1 TLAAIRESQNRITA
15 MALVHERMYR
25 SEEISSISFMDY
37 VDFLVNSHF
46 VFYGVKARRISYTI
60 SMEDLPIDIDT
71 AIPLGLIMTELVSNS
86 LKYAFP
92 EGRGGEIRITGS
104 TEDDGTFRFTVSDNG
119 VGIPET
125 IDWRNTDSLGLRL
138 VNSLVTQLN
147 GTIDLDRTGGTS
159 FTFIVHP
166 KEER

>member
-1 TLAAIRESQNRITA
+1 
-15 MALVHERMYR
+15 
-25 SEEISSISFMDY
+25 
-37 VDFLVNSHF
+37 
-46 VFYGVKARRISYTI
+46 
-60 SMEDLPIDIDT
+60 MEDLPIDIDT